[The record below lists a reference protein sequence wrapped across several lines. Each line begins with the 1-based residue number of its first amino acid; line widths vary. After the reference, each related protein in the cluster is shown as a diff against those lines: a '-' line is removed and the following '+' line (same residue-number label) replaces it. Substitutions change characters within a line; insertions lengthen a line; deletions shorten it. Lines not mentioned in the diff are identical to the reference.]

1 MQPLLNKSSRA
12 QKTAAEESGAPV
24 SPLQI
29 LKDPPPKPRTKKPK
43 IEQTESESDASS
55 SQPPPSA
62 TSLLFESIASADT
75 KTSDSEINTLQ
86 STSVTESNIPVT
98 AQTYALVHIWDSTT
112 DVATASS
119 TSPPAYSF
127 HLGSNEIQDVLAFI
141 KDKYPSSL
149 RAEIPAPSHTAPAV
163 VSMVDKEVQVQDTEL
178 TPIPENRSP
187 AQPQQPQTASP
198 ANGSERVIH
207 NREKDVVAQPRPK
220 EKQNRLR
227 DAYKRK
233 HVPNDSNT
241 GVEKE
246 VSRPAK
252 KKRTLRPLFDDDNN
266 LSKVHYDAET
276 GDLILAPDSDD
287 EIIDTSVRK
296 FNPGRYV
303 YKKTPLFKSSK
314 AAKDIRDARLE
325 SVDKLYGHS
334 PEPLPAVTPISNMNR
349 VFSFPEYSDDESM
362 DEVEDYNLPLAPKFD
377 RIQAGYDNPES
388 SPFVEHP
395 ESIAS
400 PTALVRPKDQS
411 APVTP
416 LSASRRAR
424 NWLIGNLSR
433 SVSRFIPRL
442 GTDAQDIPTNPQEA
456 AATDSPQSSLDPAA
470 ITRPESVT
478 PTRSQRSP
486 LNLPSMS
493 KSNEFT
499 PRTPLAFESPDT
511 APNANG
517 YASEFTPSKDAPSF
531 MSQTT
536 DALARL
542 KKASVESPL
551 HFQSPA
557 TSGRLSTIVGSE
569 NDETPNSAF
578 RGQTPEQPRYG
589 AFNSEPSTGYRGM
602 HTPKFN
608 NSAFTWKSRDIK
620 RAQKP
625 KTLLSNNAFID
636 TEVERRVSSALEKAA
651 EEKPTVIEK
660 KIKRKRRSSPDV
672 IPNPEGAS
680 YGMDLDYF
688 VMSSSDNESDGDEE
702 DPLPSK
708 RPRYND
714 CMPSPENENEED
726 LRHARPY
733 QGTMFDKPVRP
744 KSPPAN
750 LFESSLSQTEP
761 NGRHIPTNPVHSWR
775 GEDGNMHYVC
785 KLKKNDFED
794 HPHFKR
800 HRYKE
805 NRLEDQIWEENN
817 MAWHDRLWMAK
828 RDGEGEEK
836 RQNEAEAQAEALAI
850 EEENGHLAQRN
861 ANEKAR
867 VLEEK
872 LVADEKIRKIIQGKM
887 RTAEAAQQA
896 RTLAEEKIQSKDFST
911 PPDQRVES
919 VPSMPSTSAPS
930 SVLPTPARTGIFDF
944 SKSQPASMFGSI
956 YTGSFNSTQ
965 SQMQPGNMFASF
977 PPKSNPA
984 GQEPAASIFASSSA
998 QEPTRSFDFTKSQQA
1013 PESPSNAFSAP
1024 RGSQSSLK
1032 DQPVSIFASSSIQKP
1047 IGSFNFTRPQPIP
1060 QTQAAP
1066 KAGPL
1071 TEQSPNVL
1079 TNPPNTPHVRP
1090 APQNPPRS
1098 ILKRQST
1105 AANGPELS
1113 PLSKARANATMYTPK
1128 NPSGLG
1134 HVENAQVT
1142 PKSSPIQPRPIT
1154 DPAVIAELKKLR
1166 DEDLALVTFS
1176 GAGMTH
1182 EEAGLLSP
1190 EVVAAFDKYYSQSDG
1205 ENATNHFEL
1214 HPDESNQH

>member
-1 MQPLLNKSSRA
+1 M
-12 QKTAAEESGAPV
+12 
-24 SPLQI
+24 
-29 LKDPPPKPRTKKPK
+29 
-43 IEQTESESDASS
+43 
-55 SQPPPSA
+55 
-62 TSLLFESIASADT
+62 
-75 KTSDSEINTLQ
+75 
-86 STSVTESNIPVT
+86 
-98 AQTYALVHIWDSTT
+98 
-112 DVATASS
+112 ATAFS
-119 TSPPAYSF
+119 TSPPAYTF
-127 HLGSNEIQDVLAFI
+127 HLGSDEIQDVLAFI

-149 RAEIPAPSHTAPAV
+149 RAEIPAPSHTAPTIL
-163 VSMVDKEVQVQDTEL
+163 SMVDKEVQVQDTEL

-187 AQPQQPQTASP
+187 AQPQQPLTVSP
-198 ANGSERVIH
+198 VNGNERVIH
-207 NREKDVVAQPRPK
+207 NDEQDVVAQPRPK

-233 HVPNDSNT
+233 HVSNVGDT

-246 VSRPAK
+246 VPRPAK
-252 KKRTLRPLFDDDNN
+252 KKRTLRPLFDDAQ
-266 LSKVHYDAET
+266 VHYDAET
-276 GDLILAPDSDD
+276 GALILAPDSDD
-287 EIIDTSVRK
+287 EIIGTSTRK

-303 YKKTPLFKSSK
+303 YSKKPLFKSSK

-325 SVDKLYGHS
+325 SVEKLYGHS
-334 PEPLPAVTPISNMNR
+334 PEPLPAITPISNMNR
-349 VFSFPEYSDDESM
+349 VFSFPEYSDGESM
-362 DEVEDYNLPLAPKFD
+362 DETEDYDLPLAPKFD

-400 PTALVRPKDQS
+400 PTTSVHPEDQP

-424 NWLIGNLSR
+424 NWLIGSLSR
-433 SVSRFIPRL
+433 SISRFIPGL
-442 GTDAQDIPTNPQEA
+442 GTDAQDTPTNSEGA
-456 AATDSPQSSLDPAA
+456 AATDSPQPHLDPAA
-470 ITRPESVT
+470 ITRPDSVT
-478 PTRSQRSP
+478 PTRTQRSP
-486 LNLPSMS
+486 LNLPSTS
-493 KSNEFT
+493 KSNEST
-499 PRTPLAFESPDT
+499 PKTPLVFESPDT

-517 YASEFTPSKDAPSF
+517 YASEFTPSRDAPSF

-542 KKASVESPL
+542 KKTPVESKL
-551 HFQSPA
+551 HFRSPA

-569 NDETPNSAF
+569 NDETPNPAF

-625 KTLLSNNAFID
+625 KTLVGNDALID
-636 TEVERRVSSALEKAA
+636 TEVRHGVSSASKKAA
-651 EEKPTVIEK
+651 DEKPSTSGK

-672 IPNPEGAS
+672 IPNPEGTS

-688 VMSSSDNESDGDEE
+688 AISSSDGESDKDEE
-702 DPLPSK
+702 DPLPGK

-744 KSPPAN
+744 ESPPAN
-750 LFESSLSQTEP
+750 LFESSLPQTEP
-761 NGRHIPTNPVHSWR
+761 NGRHIPFYPVHSWR
-775 GEDGNMHYVC
+775 GEDGYMHYVC
-785 KLKKNDFED
+785 KLKKNDLEN
-794 HPHFKR
+794 HPHFAR
-800 HRYKE
+800 RYKE
-805 NRLEDQIWEENN
+805 DRLVLQQWEEED

-828 RDGEGEEK
+828 NEEK
-836 RQNEAEAQAEALAI
+836 EKENRQKLAEAQAETLVI
-850 EEENGHLAQRN
+850 EEEEDIRQARRN
-861 ANEKAR
+861 ALGLNR
-867 VLEEK
+867 TPEEK
-872 LVADEKIRKIIQGKM
+872 LAAEEIVREIIRDKM
-887 RTAEAAQQA
+887 RPVEEAAQQA
-896 RTLAEEKIQSKDFST
+896 RTLAKEKIQSKDFST
-911 PPDQRVES
+911 LPDKRVES
-919 VPSMPSTSAPS
+919 ASSMSSTSAPS
-930 SVLPTPARTGIFDF
+930 GVLPTPARTGIFDF
-944 SKSQPASMFGSI
+944 SMSQPAQNNYPAPLFASSH
-956 YTGSFNSTQ
+956 TGSFNSTQ
-965 SQMQPGNMFASF
+965 SQLQPGNLFGSF

-984 GQEPAASIFASSSA
+984 SQESAASVFASFFAHDPTGKFDITKPHHSS
-998 QEPTRSFDFTKSQQA
+998 
-1013 PESPSNAFSAP
+1013 ESTSNPSSDP
-1024 RGSQSSLK
+1024 HGSQSALK

-1047 IGSFNFTRPQPIP
+1047 SGSVNFTRPQPTP
-1060 QTQAAP
+1060 QAQPAP

-1079 TNPPNTPHVRP
+1079 TNPPKSPHVRP

-1105 AANGPELS
+1105 TVNGPELS

-1166 DEDLALVTFS
+1166 EEDLALVTFS

-1205 ENATNHFEL
+1205 ENAMNHFSL
-1214 HPDESNQH
+1214 PPDESNQH